1 MLILGDA
8 SDRQGD
14 ATGEDAADSGRV
26 AVGLRGGGGELCGAL
41 ARALLCVH
49 GPVGSARHVDCRL
62 TEHDMEPLRVAFF
75 GSDTFTW
82 RLLVSFLLLSLDRP
96 TDVLPLEFLPLGR
109 R

>member
-1 MLILGDA
+1 
-8 SDRQGD
+8 
-14 ATGEDAADSGRV
+14 
-26 AVGLRGGGGELCGAL
+26 
-41 ARALLCVH
+41 
-49 GPVGSARHVDCRL
+49 
-62 TEHDMEPLRVAFF
+62 MEPLRVAFV